1 MLLADTSILIAHFR
15 NPTAARATLIA
26 SELATV
32 PGIVVTEFRA
42 GGRTPAQVLNGDR
55 VLALFGTIA
64 TPEAVWDLAGRNQA
78 LLATNGLNV
87 PLVDAI
93 IASVAIVAGLELW
106 AYDAHFLAMAA
117 LLTGLRLFQEP

>member
-1 MLLADTSILIAHFR
+1 MLLADTSVLITHFR

-26 SELATV
+26 SEQAVV
-32 PGIVVTEFRA
+32 PGIVISEFRS

-55 VLALFGTIA
+55 VLTLFGTIA

-87 PLVDAI
+87 PLIDAI
-93 IASVAIVAGLELW
+93 VASVAIVTGLELW
-106 AYDAHFLAMAA
+106 AYDAHFSAMAA
-117 LLTGLRLFQEP
+117 LLSGLRMFQEP